1 MKSAIQS
8 ANPRCRHR
16 PTAEPRLSPQKR
28 LDALL
33 NSRQCLLER
42 PSALIRILNGRR
54 IRQTPVQSLGCAEP
68 NGTLFR
74 RGTIA
79 KRDHNIQAL
88 LTVRGKL
95 IPTLGSQ
102 VRSLIPGAL
111 ENLVNAR
118 LTPAL
123 CAFITAS
130 AMRLRAE
137 LPVQRNNTFNV
148 LACICSSA
156 SA

>member
-16 PTAEPRLSPQKR
+16 PAAEPRLSPQKR

-33 NSRQCLLER
+33 NVRQCLLER

-54 IRQTPVQSLGCAEP
+54 IGQPPMQSLGCAEP

-74 RGTIA
+74 RGAIA

-88 LTVRGKL
+88 L
-95 IPTLGSQ
+95 S
-102 VRSLIPGAL
+102 
-111 ENLVNAR
+111 
-118 LTPAL
+118 
-123 CAFITAS
+123 AFITAS